1 VVFVTNICE
10 VRVEDLPVSHDP
22 EITFPGGK
30 NASAL
35 VRDAFA
41 RPADDFATGIRLLR
55 GVPLTGFR
63 GGLWAW

>member
-1 VVFVTNICE
+1 MFVTNICE
-10 VRVEDLPVSHDP
+10 VRVEDLPASHDP
-22 EITFPGGK
+22 EYTFRGGK
-30 NASAL
+30 NASAR

-55 GVPLTGFR
+55 RMALTGFR